1 MRLVPIPPGTRVRL
15 RNRDAVA
22 PGPMPA
28 DLKRTTEDMLDA
40 IRKLQAALYAES
52 KRALLIVLQGRDGSG
67 KDGTVSH
74 VCSAFNPTACV
85 VSSFKQPS
93 AVELAHDYLWRVH
106 RVTPERGTVGV
117 FNRSQYEDVLAVRV
131 HKLQPR
137 SVWVKRF
144 GQINAFE
151 QMLTANG
158 TVIVKLF
165 LHISRGEQRQRLLAR
180 TRDPL
185 KNWKISASDLADRA
199 LWDDY
204 TIAYQDML
212 ARCSTPW
219 APWYLVPS
227 DDKAARNYLVSGVI
241 LAVLKRMAPQF
252 PRANAR
258 LLARYRR
265 ELEA

>member
-28 DLKRTTEDMLDA
+28 DIKAATNGLLEQLGE
-40 IRKLQAALYAES
+40 LQAALYAES
-52 KRALLIVLQGRDGSG
+52 KRALLIVLQGRDASG
-67 KDGTVSH
+67 KDGTVAH
-74 VCSAFNPTACV
+74 VCSAFNQAGCS
-85 VSSFKQPS
+85 VSSFKQPTPE
-93 AVELAHDYLWRVH
+93 ELAHDYLWRVH
-106 RVTPERGTVGV
+106 RVTPARGKVGV

-137 SVWVKRF
+137 SVWIKRYSE
-144 GQINAFE
+144 INAFE

-158 TVIVKLF
+158 TVIIKFF
-165 LHISRGEQRQRLLAR
+165 LHVSKAEQRHRLMAR

-185 KNWKISASDLADRA
+185 KNWKISASDLADREV
-199 LWDDY
+199 WDDY
-204 TIAYQDML
+204 TAAYQDVL
-212 ARCSTPW
+212 SRCSTPW
-219 APWYLVPS
+219 APWYVVPA

-241 LAVLKRMAPQF
+241 LAVLKRMKPQF
-252 PRANAR
+252 PRVNSR